1 MAELTREEILA
12 KVAAK
17 ESLKGA
23 NLSGAN
29 LSVTRMSDAN
39 LRGAN
44 LFGANLSGA
53 GLREANLRYA
63 DLRGAKYN
71 ADTKW
76 PKGFDPEAAGAVL
89 VEDDD

>member
-44 LFGANLSGA
+44 LFGANLRLADYS
-53 GLREANLRYA
+53 AN
-63 DLRGAKYN
+63 
-71 ADTKW
+71 TQW
-76 PKGFDPEAAGAVL
+76 PEGFDPEAAGAVL